1 MLLTITQGYDH
12 IRFNVNDRDEAI
24 NIITAII
31 PYIGKGETSFGLK
44 EETEEP
50 EEEE

>member
-12 IRFNVNDRDEAI
+12 IRFNVKDRDEAT
-24 NIITAII
+24 NIISSII
-31 PYIGKGETSFGLK
+31 PYIGKVETSFGLM